1 MTENNNQL
9 AIRSRS
15 SILEQLEKRLLFSK
29 KDKASS
35 GLLVLK
41 VVSLHDIN
49 TMYGYENGDDFMFKF
64 SLFIQKVFPKADM
77 IVRIGNDE
85 FAILL
90 KDILNKNHILLA
102 INKILRDLST
112 PFLIKNEQVYAKVS
126 IGAALYPDDASSEE
140 QLLICADTA
149 LAKASTEEKGYSFF
163 SEQNIF
169 KGYSNVEISK
179 ELDKAIDKFELS
191 LLYQPKI
198 DLQKNEICGAEC
210 LMRWT
215 NSKMGMVPPD
225 VFIPI
230 SESTGKIMD
239 LTIWSLNVAFK
250 QAKLWCSKW
259 SGFQIA
265 VNLSAAILYDPNI
278 IQMIKS
284 ALNMWSIEPDKVILE
299 VTESA
304 VMLEPEHSLEV
315 LKNLTELGLHLSID
329 DFGTGYSSLAYL
341 KCLPVA
347 ELKIDKSFILGM
359 NDSED
364 DKMIVQTIVELA
376 HNFKLSVIAEGVENR
391 ETMTELQL
399 LGCDKAQGYYM
410 SRPVSESDL
419 NELIQSSEWKINP
432 DNTGDSAIGLS

>member
-1 MTENNNQL
+1 MPENRNEY

-15 SILEQLEKRLLFSK
+15 SILDQLGKELLLSK
-29 KDKASS
+29 DNNTSS
-35 GLLVLK
+35 GLLVLR
-41 VVSLHDIN
+41 VVSLHDVNIIH
-49 TMYGYENGDDFMFKF
+49 GYENGDDFMSRF
-64 SLFIQKVFPKADM
+64 SLFIHEVFPKADL
-77 IVRIGNDE
+77 IIRIGNNE

-102 INKILRDLST
+102 INKILRDLSN

-126 IGAALYPDDASSEE
+126 IGAALFPDDARDAE

-149 LAKASTEEKGYSFF
+149 LAKAVSEVKDYSFF
-163 SEQNIF
+163 STQSIF

-215 NSKMGMVPPD
+215 NSMMGSVPPD

-230 SESTGKIMD
+230 AESTGQIMD
-239 LTIWSLNVAFK
+239 LTVWSLNVAFK
-250 QAKLWCSKW
+250 QAQQWCSKW

-284 ALNMWSIEPDKVILE
+284 ALNMWSIEGDKVILE

-347 ELKIDKSFILGM
+347 ELKIDKSFILDM
-359 NDSED
+359 NENED
-364 DKMIVQTIVELA
+364 DKMIVRTIIELA

-391 ETMTELQL
+391 ETMIALES
-399 LGCDKAQGYYM
+399 LGCDKAQGYYI
-410 SRPVSESDL
+410 SRPVTDSDL
-419 NELIQSSEWKINP
+419 NEFIQSSEWKINTNDP
-432 DNTGDSAIGLS
+432 AIDQS

>member
-149 LAKASTEEKGYSFF
+149 LAKATTEEKGYSFF

-315 LKNLTELGLHLSID
+315 LKKPH
-329 DFGTGYSSLAYL
+329 
-341 KCLPVA
+341 
-347 ELKIDKSFILGM
+347 
-359 NDSED
+359 
-364 DKMIVQTIVELA
+364 
-376 HNFKLSVIAEGVENR
+376 
-391 ETMTELQL
+391 
-399 LGCDKAQGYYM
+399 
-410 SRPVSESDL
+410 
-419 NELIQSSEWKINP
+419 
-432 DNTGDSAIGLS
+432 